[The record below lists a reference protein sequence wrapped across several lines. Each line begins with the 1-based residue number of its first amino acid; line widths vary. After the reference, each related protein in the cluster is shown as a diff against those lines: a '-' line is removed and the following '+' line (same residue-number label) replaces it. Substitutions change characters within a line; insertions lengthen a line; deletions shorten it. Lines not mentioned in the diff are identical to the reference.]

1 MSQTVAVLE
10 RTQEF
15 VNSLLFSATAA
26 HSRAATHPG
35 PHESCVTGNH
45 VRVQPDAITTSME
58 HKLAGATDWR
68 VGFPCRT
75 SRMPSRMSGWLL
87 LSKTAVSELGE
98 RLWEDYLAFARRD
111 LSEYETGIRAVERWR
126 SVKLTEFERRQLA
139 AIPRLNEDPRS
150 CWLTPGARWIRV
162 WLMIRPG
169 FLSAAE
175 RGALIAVARDGLVE
189 HRVARR
195 ANAIVLLNDGWNC
208 EEVGSALLL
217 DDDTVR
223 EWFEV
228 YQRQGMAG
236 LRNFGHEGS
245 SCQLTDEQQTALKAF
260 VTTRL
265 PRSTNAIGAWLRKN
279 YELSYSHSGLIALLH
294 RLDFVYHKPQR
305 VPRKLDEAQQQA
317 FIASYEKL
325 LNLLETDESVVFVDA
340 AHPTHQARPTGC
352 WAPKDV
358 AIGIEQTTGRQR
370 LNIHGAI
377 NLETG
382 QTQMLEAPK
391 IDAMSLIALLV
402 AIEATYSG
410 KKWIYVFLDNATY
423 HHAILVREWLGQPGR
438 RIRLHFIPSYC
449 PHLDPIERCWGVMH
463 EHVTN
468 NRSYETFAQF
478 RSAILR
484 FLRRTVP
491 KKWDR
496 FRDRIT
502 DNFRIISPDDFRV
515 VA

>member
-1 MSQTVAVLE
+1 MGVAVHRGIAGRRGIGRRRFRGESARSRQGTGVAPQVLWPTQTRVTFDRGGGAFDARRTDSLFLE
-10 RTQEF
+10 KFSLIHVWKFPVRLHREF
-15 VNSLLFSATAA
+15 RCKLLKQRGSLGTKIATEGRILQNSLLFS
-26 HSRAATHPG
+26 
-35 PHESCVTGNH
+35 
-45 VRVQPDAITTSME
+45 
-58 HKLAGATDWR
+58 
-68 VGFPCRT
+68 
-75 SRMPSRMSGWLL
+75 LL
-87 LSKTAVSELGE
+87 YLDSTKTREAV
-98 RLWEDYLAFARRD
+98 
-111 LSEYETGIRAVERWR
+111 
-126 SVKLTEFERRQLA
+126 LTL
-139 AIPRLNEDPRS
+139 
-150 CWLTPGARWIRV
+150 GARWIRV
-162 WLMIRPG
+162 WWMIRPG

-175 RGALIAVARDGLVE
+175 RGALIVVARDGLVE

-223 EWFEV
+223 EWFGV

-260 VTTRL
+260 VTMRL

-294 RLDFVYHKPQR
+294 RLGFVYHKPQR
-305 VPRKLDEAQQQA
+305 VPRKLDEAQQRA

-325 LNLLETDESVVFVDA
+325 LNRLEPDESVVFVDA
-340 AHPTHQARPTGC
+340 VHPTHQARPAGC

-402 AIEATYSG
+402 AIEAAYSG
-410 KKWIYVFLDNATY
+410 KKWIHVFLDNATY
-423 HHAILVREWLGQPGR
+423 HHATLVREWLGQPGR
-438 RIRLHFIPSYC
+438 RIRLYFIPSYC

-484 FLRRTVP
+484 FLRRTVT

-502 DNFRIISPDDFRV
+502 DNFRIISPDEFRV